1 MRYELYTIVDL
12 DANQAG
18 PVFQAVNDAVARR
31 NYRGLLQQVAK
42 VDQEAY
48 KLYRI
53 GSFDDKL
60 MFVDGLNG
68 PPVEVDTGINQRE
81 LELKT
86 E

>member
-1 MRYELYTIVDL
+1 MRFELYTIVDM

-48 KLYRI
+48 KLFRI

-60 MFVDGLNG
+60 MFVEGMDGD
-68 PPVEVDTGINQRE
+68 PVEVDLSVNQRE